1 MSRNKCVMLSLS
13 ILIGTLTGM
22 SMPSAGWAQG
32 FLGGATGS
40 VDKVRQELQ
49 QLGTQAAQHA
59 KKAEQAAQEAEQ
71 FANTLSGNAKNDA
84 QQAAQ
89 DARQKATQAK
99 AKADHI
105 QSQASQ
111 PDADSQLD
119 GLRQAAEDAKQMGA
133 EAQGHAKRAKDAA
146 GSLKGNMKNDD
157 TGMIGQSDES
167 RPMDAGATS
176 SQGQRS
182 VRNPKSRDAETSMGL
197 QKSEDVPSST
207 ADDQRPS
214 R

>member
-1 MSRNKCVMLSLS
+1 
-13 ILIGTLTGM
+13 
-22 SMPSAGWAQG
+22 MPSAGWAQG

-71 FANTLSGNAKNDA
+71 LANTLSGNAKNDA

-99 AKADHI
+99 AKSDHI

-111 PDADSQLD
+111 PDADRHLD
-119 GLRQAAEDAKQMGA
+119 GLRQSAEDLKQMET
-133 EAQGHAKRAKDAA
+133 EAQGHAQRAKDVA
-146 GSLKGNMKNDD
+146 GSLSGKMKSND
-157 TGMIGQSDES
+157 TGMIGQVDES
-167 RPMDAGATS
+167 RSTDADAAN
-176 SQGQRS
+176 SQGQRR
-182 VRNPKSRDAETSMGL
+182 VRNPKSRDAETSMEL
-197 QKSEDVPSST
+197 QSTDVPPSP
-207 ADDQRPS
+207 ADDERPS
-214 R
+214 K